1 MTTSPLPRLSR
12 HAAVRRSRPPRG
24 CGDTC
29 PVVADRRDLHWP
41 VAHPDS
47 ALSAV
52 TRATR
57 ATRDET
63 DAHMTVLLDT
73 LPGI

>member
-1 MTTSPLPRLSR
+1 MTTSSLPRLSR

-47 ALSAV
+47 ALS
-52 TRATR
+52 T

-73 LPGI
+73 LPGT